1 MTAQSTS
8 LFAQNLNDYTDE
20 IIMLILDR
28 QAFKGQ
34 LKGCWELHDACEV
47 ALTVGDSLLNIK
59 SEIIDLQI
67 ERIDLLSEEVE
78 TLEDKIKRRNRWL
91 MFSGVALLVSIIL

>member
-1 MTAQSTS
+1 
-8 LFAQNLNDYTDE
+8 
-20 IIMLILDR
+20 MLILDR
-28 QAFKGQ
+28 EAFEGQ
-34 LKGCWELHDACEV
+34 LNACWDLHDACEV
-47 ALTVGDSLLNIK
+47 ALVVSDSLLNVK
-59 SEIIDLQI
+59 AEIIDLQS